1 MALPVRDY
9 LYLDT
14 RRLQDYMA
22 SIDPGAVQ
30 ELKTINRREES
41 PDSSLPE
48 FGNERLEN
56 REEKTLEQRLTVS
69 DRNQFSRFYDAIKD
83 ETPSFDEYSAINL
96 DHVERGSL
104 IEVTRTFERS
114 PLTEMVDSLLEV
126 AELMQRMG
134 EWARP
139 SSGSRRAKC

>member
-69 DRNQFSRFYDAIKD
+69 DRNQFSR
-83 ETPSFDEYSAINL
+83 
-96 DHVERGSL
+96 
-104 IEVTRTFERS
+104 
-114 PLTEMVDSLLEV
+114 
-126 AELMQRMG
+126 
-134 EWARP
+134 
-139 SSGSRRAKC
+139 